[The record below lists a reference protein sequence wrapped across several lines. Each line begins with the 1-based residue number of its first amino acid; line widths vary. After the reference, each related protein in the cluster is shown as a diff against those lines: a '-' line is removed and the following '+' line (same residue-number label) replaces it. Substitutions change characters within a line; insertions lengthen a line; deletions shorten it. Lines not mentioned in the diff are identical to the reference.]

1 MYRRRRDTQAEEVPE
16 SGELVLMHRETGRL
30 LALNPTAAAVWDLLD
45 GRRDAA
51 AMAAVIADATGA
63 PLERVTAD
71 VAALLVELEREGF
84 LEPAG
89 SEGTGPA

>member
-1 MYRRRRDTQAEEVPE
+1 MYRRRRDTETEEVPE

-51 AMAAVIADATGA
+51 AMAAVIAEATNA
-63 PLERVTAD
+63 PLARITAD
-71 VAALLVELEREGF
+71 IEALLAELEREGF
-84 LEPAG
+84 LEPADPG
-89 SEGTGPA
+89 EVGQA